1 MIIDILSRENNEM
14 ENGDIDKQI
23 ILDFESYI
31 QEQKDYQENHLDKK
45 VKGVS
50 HRYEEWVKENQ
61 DRIRY
66 AERIVELAEMAGK
79 IGRECDGSMAMPNDL
94 ISKRALIRLL
104 QSEYQSRTYYYIVE
118 GVMDYIEKI
127 PIGCDM
133 DKVVQKI
140 EDRIKLLQIARI
152 PKSAKTAANN
162 AFLMAIED
170 IKSGGIE

>member
-31 QEQKDYQENHLDKK
+31 QERKDYQENHLDKK

-50 HRYEEWVKENQ
+50 HHYEEWAKENQ

-66 AERIVELAEMAGK
+66 AERIVELAKMSG
-79 IGRECDGSMAMPNDL
+79 
-94 ISKRALIRLL
+94 
-104 QSEYQSRTYYYIVE
+104 
-118 GVMDYIEKI
+118 KI
-127 PIGCDM
+127 PIGYDV
-133 DKVVQKI
+133 DKVVKKI
-140 EDRIKLLQIARI
+140 EERRKLLQVANI
-152 PKSAKTAANN
+152 PKPAKTAANN

-170 IKSGGIE
+170 IKSGGIG